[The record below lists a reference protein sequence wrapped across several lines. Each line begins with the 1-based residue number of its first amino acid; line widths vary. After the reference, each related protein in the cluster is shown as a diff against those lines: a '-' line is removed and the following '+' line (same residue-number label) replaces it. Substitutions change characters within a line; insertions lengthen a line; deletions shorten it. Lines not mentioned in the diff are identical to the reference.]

1 MRRCCLT
8 ALRQGCDNDLC
19 SISRSGTFGRVSAKS
34 PLITW
39 GACIF
44 VRGGRCL
51 FSKSLTAGDTRVG
64 AIGGQTICVRFGM
77 CLCQNRR
84 GSSVF
89 LHTDADD
96 NRWPSLPSLQPL
108 PPFGYIYFN
117 TQNGIEEKNATRS
130 PSITDPQTLVFGR
143 APFP

>member
-8 ALRQGCDNDLC
+8 ALRQGFDNDLC

-96 NRWPSLPSLQPL
+96 NRILEVQHMLDCHHLGTTGKLAFSVVSRVYCMPSA
-108 PPFGYIYFN
+108 F
-117 TQNGIEEKNATRS
+117 
-130 PSITDPQTLVFGR
+130 VFKQ
-143 APFP
+143 

>member
-1 MRRCCLT
+1 MLRLT
-8 ALRQGCDNDLC
+8 ALRQGCGNGLC
-19 SISRSGTFGRVSAKS
+19 SLPRSGTFGSASAKS

-39 GACIF
+39 GASIF

-51 FSKSLTAGDTRVG
+51 LSKPSTAGDTRVG

-77 CLCQNRR
+77 CVCQSRSGR
-84 GSSVF
+84 FGF
-89 LHTDADD
+89 LHIDADD

-130 PSITDPQTLVFGR
+130 PSITDPHTLVFGR